1 MADTTTVMALPFP
14 EGSDAN
20 DVPADMQAL
29 AERLD
34 EAPGTTAAEKSAN
47 YKQMV
52 KDMLRALVVEA
63 DLRDAREAANAAIR
77 DAEAAARDNA
87 DNV

>member
-1 MADTTTVMALPFP
+1 MPTLPSITVTDDQFAR
-14 EGSDAN
+14 
-20 DVPADMQAL
+20 L
-29 AERLD
+29 ARVI
-34 EAPGTTAAEKSAN
+34 PGDTAAEKAAA

-52 KDMLRALVVEA
+52 RDMLRGLVVEA

-77 DAEAAARDNA
+77 EAEQAARDNA